1 MPGATPVEPPASQPP
16 TSDQRNVSKNKKIEQ
31 NAGFQGVTGSSK
43 LKLRKPLS
51 RQARRI
57 VKKKTEKL
65 IRKRNELDEQLLR
78 EVQRKNVAPKDWLP
92 RDKLL
97 RRQTQ
102 LEKREER
109 HIQRRTRKLAELE
122 RLYRWD
128 PSPDRATDYDLV
140 RYLLWKFKRHLG
152 PLMDHHGKKG
162 DIGEDASSSESESED
177 GWDDTSDEDEGDEK
191 SGTARKNRTSKKS
204 KKRKR
209 EESLNGSTSKEH
221 KRPGSTSEGG
231 ALPTPTKGKKAKKDG
246 KRNNT
251 SSDQT
256 KANLRQAGD
265 D

>member
-1 MPGATPVEPPASQPP
+1 MPSATVVETPASQPP
-16 TSDQRNVSKNKKIEQ
+16 TTGQRNFSKTKKSKKKPQ
-31 NAGFQGVTGSSK
+31 FQGVTGSSK
-43 LKLRKPLS
+43 LKLAKPLS
-51 RQARRI
+51 RKARRI

-78 EVQRKNVAPKDWLP
+78 EVERKNVAPKDWLP

-109 HIQRRTRKLAELE
+109 HVRRRTRKLAELD

-128 PSPDRATDYDLV
+128 PSADRATDYDMV

-162 DIGEDASSSESESED
+162 DGGDGASSSESESED
-177 GWDDTSDEDEGDEK
+177 GWDDISDEDEEDEMA
-191 SGTARKNRTSKKS
+191 GAAHKNRTSKKGRREGSVNGTTS

-209 EESLNGSTSKEH
+209 ADSI
-221 KRPGSTSEGG
+221 SEGD
-231 ALPTPTKGKKAKKDG
+231 ALPTPTKGKKAKRDG
-246 KRNNT
+246 KRNK
-251 SSDQT
+251 SSGDQI